1 MKKSIKSIV
10 VVLAIGASL
19 VTGYTVGNHNGYKDG
34 VQSQQNKI
42 ETLKKG
48 YKVQSGLRYSNMK
61 QAQELARLVVKL
73 APENADFYIT
83 VKNTNISVKDLANYD
98 YERLV
103 KDDRQCNTDFMD
115 SLK

>member
-1 MKKSIKSIV
+1 MKKAMVSIIAVSTL
-10 VVLAIGASL
+10 VLAFLAGN
-19 VTGYTVGNHNGYKDG
+19 VVGNNKGYNAG

-42 ETLKKG
+42 TTLKKG
-48 YKVQSGLRYSNMK
+48 YKVQSELRYSNMK
-61 QAQELARLVVKL
+61 QAQELARLAVKL

-83 VKNTNISVKDLANYD
+83 VKNTNISVKDLANYN

-103 KDDRQCNTDFMD
+103 KDDKQCNTDFMD